1 MSILPSSMIIFFI
14 SALSSKNLFRTVPL
28 PSQHSKVHHHGQTR
42 FFLKRPETGGAVN
55 SWTWWHCRTTDMF
68 KIQAFAAQYLLRT
81 TAYSSSYFLC
91 SSATSPFFL
100 PVIDRAPSVVM
111 STSLLHG
118 PLSGASSCWWKW
130 LAGNSLS
137 GLHFHQ
143 VPQRWQWNF
152 GCCSSNCSHMSPDN
166 SLIRSAAVFANEDI
180 LLNQLFFSGHRC
192 KRLATCDP
200 WETVLRGM
208 TFLLLR

>member
-1 MSILPSSMIIFFI
+1 MTSSKFKHLLHSTCWEQLHIPPLIFFVP
-14 SALSSKNLFRTVPL
+14 ALP
-28 PSQHSKVHHHGQTR
+28 VH
-42 FFLKRPETGGAVN
+42 
-55 SWTWWHCRTTDMF
+55 
-68 KIQAFAAQYLLRT
+68 
-81 TAYSSSYFLC
+81 
-91 SSATSPFFL
+91 FFL

-118 PLSGASSCWWKW
+118 PLSRASSCWWKW
-130 LAGNSLS
+130 LAGNCLS
-137 GLHFHQ
+137 GLYFHQ

-200 WETVLRGM
+200 WETVLRGT

>member
-1 MSILPSSMIIFFI
+1 
-14 SALSSKNLFRTVPL
+14 
-28 PSQHSKVHHHGQTR
+28 
-42 FFLKRPETGGAVN
+42 
-55 SWTWWHCRTTDMF
+55 MF

-91 SSATSPFFL
+91 SSATSPFFFACHWQGSISGN
-100 PVIDRAPSVVM
+100 VYQSAPWQ
-111 STSLLHG
+111 TG

>member
-28 PSQHSKVHHHGQTR
+28 PSQRSKVHHHGQTR

-55 SWTWWHCRTTDMF
+55 SWTWWHWRTTDMTSSKF
-68 KIQAFAAQYLLRT
+68 KHLLHST
-81 TAYSSSYFLC
+81 CWEQLHIPPLIFFVPAL
-91 SSATSPFFL
+91 PVHFFL

-118 PLSGASSCWWKW
+118 PLSRASSCWWKW
-130 LAGNSLS
+130 LAGNCLS
-137 GLHFHQ
+137 GLYFHQ

-152 GCCSSNCSHMSPDN
+152 GCCPVTV
-166 SLIRSAAVFANEDI
+166 R
-180 LLNQLFFSGHRC
+180 
-192 KRLATCDP
+192 TCHL
-200 WETVLRGM
+200 TTR
-208 TFLLLR
+208 

>member
-28 PSQHSKVHHHGQTR
+28 LSQRSKVHHHGQTQ

-91 SSATSPFFL
+91 SSATSPFFFACHWQGSISGN
-100 PVIDRAPSVVM
+100 VYQSAPWQ
-111 STSLLHG
+111 TG

-130 LAGNSLS
+130 LAGNCLS
-137 GLHFHQ
+137 GLYFHQ

-152 GCCSSNCSHMSPDN
+152 GCCPVTV
-166 SLIRSAAVFANEDI
+166 R
-180 LLNQLFFSGHRC
+180 
-192 KRLATCDP
+192 TCHL
-200 WETVLRGM
+200 TTR
-208 TFLLLR
+208 